1 MSYIWLYE
9 VFFWIGLL
17 KILWPSVW
25 LGPESVDLHLNTKSE
40 IDCVH
45 CYDDAF
51 FGLPLDQVR
60 FFWPHFSG
68 RSLEGWQLPSQNF
81 VLQRVE
87 FYNFAISKIFTSICH
102 PRTKF
107 LTPSLMISKSFFY
120 WISALPDSF
129 FCDAGMVILAKRVSK
144 SIIWFISVR
153 ILSCHWE
160 PIEMSEPSSELSA
173 INSFIKRYI
182 TFFNA
187 STTCV

>member
-1 MSYIWLYE
+1 MELRDADQNVIDKNPTAETL
-9 VFFWIGLL
+9 I
-17 KILWPSVW
+17 I
-25 LGPESVDLHLNTKSE
+25 GPESVDLHLNTKSE

-87 FYNFAISKIFTSICH
+87 FYNFAISKIFTSIRH

-107 LTPSLMISKSFFY
+107 LTPSLKKITN
-120 WISALPDSF
+120 
-129 FCDAGMVILAKRVSK
+129 VSLVE
-144 SIIWFISVR
+144 SHF
-153 ILSCHWE
+153 LDQG
-160 PIEMSEPSSELSA
+160 
-173 INSFIKRYI
+173 
-182 TFFNA
+182 T
-187 STTCV
+187 

>member
-1 MSYIWLYE
+1 MELRDADQNVIDKNPTAETL
-9 VFFWIGLL
+9 I
-17 KILWPSVW
+17 I
-25 LGPESVDLHLNTKSE
+25 GPESVDLHLNTKSE

-87 FYNFAISKIFTSICH
+87 FYNFAISKIFTSIRH

-107 LTPSLMISKSFFY
+107 LTPSLHF
-120 WISALPDSF
+120 
-129 FCDAGMVILAKRVSK
+129 
-144 SIIWFISVR
+144 
-153 ILSCHWE
+153 
-160 PIEMSEPSSELSA
+160 
-173 INSFIKRYI
+173 
-182 TFFNA
+182 
-187 STTCV
+187 